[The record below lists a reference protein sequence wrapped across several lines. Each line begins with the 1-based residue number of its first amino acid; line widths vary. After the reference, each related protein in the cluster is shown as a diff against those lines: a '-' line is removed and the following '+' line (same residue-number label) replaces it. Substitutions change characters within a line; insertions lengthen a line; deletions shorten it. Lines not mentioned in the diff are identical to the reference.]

1 MAIQRLSNLEFE
13 KWDALGNAISYLI
26 GDGTYERLVNIHW
39 KGRHRM
45 HGRRADD
52 LGYKRFL
59 PWHRAYLI
67 VFERELRRINRSLSI
82 PYWDWNADGGHLKGF
97 PALDDLP
104 FPESRR
110 PRQPGA
116 IKPETSVLEGKSW
129 FTDEDT
135 IPKILAFK
143 NYNDFTKELEDEPH
157 DHGHVWVGGDMASMQ
172 SPRDPAFWFHH
183 AQVDRI
189 WALWQ
194 QEHPDKMAELSE
206 TEAQLDPW
214 ETEFTVD
221 NVNNIAELGDNSYE
235 YI

>member
-1 MAIQRLSNLEFE
+1 MAIQRLSNLEFK

-26 GDGTYERLVNIHW
+26 GDGTYDRLVNIHW

-45 HGRRADD
+45 HGGWADE

-67 VFERELRRINRSLSI
+67 VFERELRRVNQSLSI
-82 PYWDWNADGGHLKGF
+82 PYWNWDADEGQLSGF

-104 FPESRR
+104 FPQSRR
-110 PRQPGA
+110 PRSLGTTKSESP
-116 IKPETSVLEGKSW
+116 VEGRIPW
-129 FTDEDT
+129 FTAEDT
-135 IPKILAFK
+135 IQEILSLE
-143 NYNDFTKELEDEPH
+143 NYIDFTKKLEDDPH
-157 DHGHVWVGGDMASMQ
+157 NTGHVWIGGDMARME
-172 SPRDPAFWFHH
+172 SPKDPAFWFHH

-194 QEHPDKMAELSE
+194 QKHPDQMAELSE
-206 TEAQLDPW
+206 VESQLDPW

-221 NVNNIAELGDNSYE
+221 KVNDITQLGRDSYE
-235 YI
+235 YV